1 MWFQNANRPIIEYLL
16 FFHDVT
22 FLLILIIAL
31 AVFLIF
37 ELISLPIH
45 LHRFLIDNQE
55 IEFIWTLTPCVV
67 LLILA
72 IPSLQLLYLTDE
84 SHGVIQSFKAIGHQ
98 WYWSYEW
105 GQEIIFDA
113 YISSVAYRLLDVDNR
128 LKANIAV
135 PISVYVSRTDVLHCW
150 TIPVLGAKVDAVPG
164 RLNQIFFALNRPG
177 VFFGQCSEICGS
189 NHSFMPISLERI
201 V

>member
-1 MWFQNANRPIIEYLL
+1 MSR
-16 FFHDVT
+16 
-22 FLLILIIAL
+22 
-31 AVFLIF
+31 
-37 ELISLPIH
+37 
-45 LHRFLIDNQE
+45 
-55 IEFIWTLTPCVV
+55 
-67 LLILA
+67 
-72 IPSLQLLYLTDE
+72 
-84 SHGVIQSFKAIGHQ
+84 
-98 WYWSYEW
+98 
-105 GQEIIFDA
+105 
-113 YISSVAYRLLDVDNR
+113 VAYRLLDVDNR